1 MRTASLSF
9 FRTASLRIAL
19 TLLLLLAAMIAL
31 EQHASAQNN
40 RNAVETM
47 NFDQVMEVDELGEA
61 TIAIK
66 MTFTAAQFQNW
77 QQKYGSNKSL
87 LKRDMNKF
95 ISQYETYDWDVT
107 EKQMSREIT
116 VTLKAKGTVIHKG
129 RGVTEFRIPKEWR
142 GGERRDNTFTFN
154 YVEGIAP
161 GVVGQFN
168 VKLVAPKSATNFREQ
183 LSETGEKVIQ
193 YSVPTVGRKTWMLT
207 AGVIT
212 CVLGAG
218 LLGLA
223 FVGKTAPKS
232 AAAKSSSSSSSR
244 KPGESQHVV
253 KPVKNIDP
261 PSMSTIPLEQT
272 SIGAPIPE
280 RKPPV
285 SSGRHN

>member
-1 MRTASLSF
+1 MRTVVHTIFHVASF
-9 FRTASLRIAL
+9 RIAL
-19 TLLLLLAAMIAL
+19 MLLLLLAATAAL
-31 EQHASAQNN
+31 ESRASAQSN

-47 NFDQVMEVDELGEA
+47 NFDQTMEVDELGIA

-95 ISQYETYDWDVT
+95 ISQYETFDWDVT
-107 EKQMSREIT
+107 ERQMSREIT
-116 VTLKAKGTVIHKG
+116 VMLKAKGSVIHKG

-142 GGERRDNTFTFN
+142 GGQRDDNTFTFN

-168 VKLVAPKSATNFREQ
+168 VKLIAPASANNFREQ
-183 LSETGEKVIQ
+183 LAENGEKVIQ
-193 YSVPTVGRKTWMLT
+193 YTLPASGKKTWMLT

-212 CVLGAG
+212 LLLGAG
-218 LLGLA
+218 L
-223 FVGKTAPKS
+223 VGATLISKP
-232 AAAKSSSSSSSR
+232 AAKPSSSR
-244 KPGESQHVV
+244 KTAEPQRAVKHVSKTV
-253 KPVKNIDP
+253 DP

-272 SIGAPIPE
+272 NSGTFIPE
-280 RKPPV
+280 RKDLGA
-285 SSGRHN
+285 GRRN